1 MLSLSKHD
9 TLPSFDRLRVTGI
22 HLLKPTIHNPS
33 QGATLMKEYHSY
45 EFKLNDVSD
54 SGQFQGYAA
63 TFGNVDLGNDV
74 VEPGAFE
81 QSLRDTGGKI
91 PILDHHNPAQQIGWN
106 LEAREDAFGLFVR
119 GQLDLNVQAARERHS
134 LMKLAA
140 QVGGRSGLS
149 IGFQTVRDEPDA
161 ENFKIRRLQ
170 EVRLM
175 EYSLVTFP
183 MNPEAGVT
191 RVKLSPPPTLQDS
204 LHTLLTHL
212 RTA

>member
-1 MLSLSKHD
+1 
-9 TLPSFDRLRVTGI
+9 
-22 HLLKPTIHNPS
+22 
-33 QGATLMKEYHSY
+33 MKEYQSF

-74 VEPGAFE
+74 VEPGAFD
-81 QSLRDTGGKI
+81 QSLRDSGGGKV

-140 QVGGRSGLS
+140 QVGGRTGLS
-149 IGFQTVRDEPDA
+149 IGFQTLRDEPDP
-161 ENFKIRRLQ
+161 ENFKIRRLKQ
-170 EVRLM
+170 IRLM

-191 RVKLSPPPTLQDS
+191 RIKTRLTAGGNLLNIPGEQELSGATGRFQETQSVSLLPDTLYAS

-212 RTA
+212 RAN

>member
-1 MLSLSKHD
+1 
-9 TLPSFDRLRVTGI
+9 
-22 HLLKPTIHNPS
+22 
-33 QGATLMKEYHSY
+33 MKEYHSF

-54 SGQFQGYAA
+54 NGQFQGYAA

-81 QSLRDTGGKI
+81 QSLRDNGGGKI

-106 LEAREDAFGLFVR
+106 LEAREDSIGLFVR

-134 LMKLAA
+134 LMKLAM

-149 IGFQTVRDEPDA
+149 IGFQTVRDEPDP
-161 ENFKIRRLQ
+161 ENFKIRRLKQ
-170 EVRLM
+170 VRLM

-191 RVKLSPPPTLQDS
+191 RVKVDALPPLQES

-212 RTA
+212 RAS

>member
-1 MLSLSKHD
+1 
-9 TLPSFDRLRVTGI
+9 
-22 HLLKPTIHNPS
+22 
-33 QGATLMKEYHSY
+33 MKEYQSF

-54 SGQFQGYAA
+54 TGQFQGYAA

-81 QSLRDTGGKI
+81 QSLHDTGGGKI
-91 PILDHHNPAQQIGWN
+91 PILDHHNPARQIGWN
-106 LEAREDAFGLFVR
+106 LEAREDSIGLFVR

-140 QVGGRSGLS
+140 KVGGRSGLS
-149 IGFQTVRDEPDA
+149 IGFQTLRDEPDP
-161 ENFKIRRLQ
+161 ENFKIRRLKQ
-170 EVRLM
+170 VRLM

-183 MNPEAGVT
+183 MNPEAGIT
-191 RVKLSPPPTLQDS
+191 RVKTEKPLTLKES

-212 RTA
+212 RAS

>member
-1 MLSLSKHD
+1 
-9 TLPSFDRLRVTGI
+9 
-22 HLLKPTIHNPS
+22 
-33 QGATLMKEYHSY
+33 MKEYQSF
-45 EFKLNDVSD
+45 EFKLNGVSD

-81 QSLRDTGGKI
+81 QSLRDSGGGKI
-91 PILDHHNPAQQIGWN
+91 PILDHHNPARQIGWN
-106 LEAREDAFGLFVR
+106 LEAREDSIGLFVR

-149 IGFQTVRDEPDA
+149 IGFQTLSDEPDP
-161 ENFKIRRLQ
+161 ENFKIRRLK
-170 EVRLM
+170 EVRLL

-183 MNPEAGVT
+183 MNTAAGVT
-191 RVKLSPPPTLQDS
+191 RVKVMPPSNLYES

-212 RTA
+212 RAS

>member
-1 MLSLSKHD
+1 
-9 TLPSFDRLRVTGI
+9 
-22 HLLKPTIHNPS
+22 
-33 QGATLMKEYHSY
+33 MKEYHSY

-54 SGQFQGYAA
+54 TGQFQGYAA
-63 TFGNVDLGNDV
+63 VFGNVDLGNDM

-81 QSLRDTGGKI
+81 QSLRESGGKI

-106 LEAREDAFGLFVR
+106 LEAHEDAFGLFVR

-140 QVGGRSGLS
+140 QIGGRSGLS

-161 ENFKIRRLQ
+161 ENFKIRRLK

-191 RVKLSPPPTLQDS
+191 RIKRRSAAGNLLNVTGEKESSGAIPSSQRTPSFNLPSDTLYAS

-212 RTA
+212 RAS

>member
-1 MLSLSKHD
+1 
-9 TLPSFDRLRVTGI
+9 
-22 HLLKPTIHNPS
+22 
-33 QGATLMKEYHSY
+33 MKEYQSF

-74 VEPGAFE
+74 VEPGAFA
-81 QSLRDTGGKI
+81 QSLDETGGRV
-91 PILDHHNPAQQIGWN
+91 PILDHHDPAKQIGWN

-149 IGFQTVRDEPDA
+149 IGFQTVHDAPDPD
-161 ENFKIRRLQ
+161 NFKIRRLK
-170 EVRLM
+170 EVRLL

-183 MNPEAGVT
+183 MNPAAGVT
-191 RVKLSPPPTLQDS
+191 RVKHTPPTLTES

-212 RTA
+212 RAS

>member
-1 MLSLSKHD
+1 
-9 TLPSFDRLRVTGI
+9 
-22 HLLKPTIHNPS
+22 
-33 QGATLMKEYHSY
+33 MKEYHSF

-54 SGQFQGYAA
+54 TGQFQGYAA

-81 QSLRDTGGKI
+81 QSLRESGGGKI

-140 QVGGRSGLS
+140 KVGGRSGLS

-161 ENFKIRRLQ
+161 EDFTIRRLK

-191 RVKLSPPPTLQDS
+191 RIKTRRTAGGNLLNVACETESSGAIPSFQGKPSFSLPSDTLYAS

-212 RTA
+212 RAS

>member
-1 MLSLSKHD
+1 
-9 TLPSFDRLRVTGI
+9 
-22 HLLKPTIHNPS
+22 
-33 QGATLMKEYHSY
+33 MKEYQSF

-54 SGQFQGYAA
+54 NGRFQGYAA

-81 QSLRDTGGKI
+81 QSLRDTGGGKI

-106 LEAREDAFGLFVR
+106 LEAREDSKGLFVR

-134 LMKLAA
+134 LMKLAVE
-140 QVGGRSGLS
+140 VGGRTGLS
-149 IGFQTVRDEPDA
+149 IGFQTVRDEPDP
-161 ENFKIRRLQ
+161 ENFKVRRLI

-175 EYSLVTFP
+175 EYSIVTFP
-183 MNPEAGVT
+183 MNLEAGVT
-191 RVKLSPPPTLQDS
+191 RVKTRRTAGGSLLNVTGERESLGAIRGFQVTPDSSPPSTLHEA

-212 RTA
+212 RTS

>member
-1 MLSLSKHD
+1 
-9 TLPSFDRLRVTGI
+9 
-22 HLLKPTIHNPS
+22 
-33 QGATLMKEYHSY
+33 MKEYHSY

-54 SGQFQGYAA
+54 TGQFQGYAA
-63 TFGNVDLGNDV
+63 VFGNVDLGNDV

-81 QSLRDTGGKI
+81 QSLRDTGGGKI

-149 IGFQTVRDEPDA
+149 IGFQTVCDEPDP
-161 ENFKIRRLQ
+161 ENFKIRRLK

-183 MNPEAGVT
+183 MNPSAGVT
-191 RVKLSPPPTLQDS
+191 RIKTGGSSVPTLKES
-204 LHTLLTHL
+204 LRTLLTHL
-212 RTA
+212 RVS

>member
-1 MLSLSKHD
+1 
-9 TLPSFDRLRVTGI
+9 
-22 HLLKPTIHNPS
+22 
-33 QGATLMKEYHSY
+33 MKEYHSF

-54 SGQFQGYAA
+54 TGQFQGYAA
-63 TFGNVDLGNDV
+63 VFGNVDLGNDV

-81 QSLRDTGGKI
+81 QSLRESGGGKI

-140 QVGGRSGLS
+140 KVGGRSGLS

-161 ENFKIRRLQ
+161 EDFTIRRLK

-183 MNPEAGVT
+183 MNTSAGVT
-191 RVKLSPPPTLQDS
+191 RIKTRRSAEEKFKPSNCTQRTSFAGSVEPAENLKES

-212 RTA
+212 RAS

>member
-1 MLSLSKHD
+1 
-9 TLPSFDRLRVTGI
+9 
-22 HLLKPTIHNPS
+22 
-33 QGATLMKEYHSY
+33 MKEYHSF

-81 QSLRDTGGKI
+81 QSLAESGGGKI

-140 QVGGRSGLS
+140 KIGGRSGLS
-149 IGFQTVRDEPDA
+149 IGFQTVRDEPDP
-161 ENFKIRRLQ
+161 ENFKIRRLKQ
-170 EVRLM
+170 VRLM

-183 MNPEAGVT
+183 MNLEAGVT
-191 RVKLSPPPTLQDS
+191 RIKDRRTAGGNLKPSDCAQRTSYAGSVEPVENLYAS

-212 RTA
+212 RAS

>member
-1 MLSLSKHD
+1 
-9 TLPSFDRLRVTGI
+9 
-22 HLLKPTIHNPS
+22 
-33 QGATLMKEYHSY
+33 MKEYQSF
-45 EFKLNDVSD
+45 EFKLNEVSD
-54 SGQFQGYAA
+54 NGQFQGYAA

-81 QSLRDTGGKI
+81 QSLTETGGGKI
-91 PILDHHNPAQQIGWN
+91 PILDHHDSARQIGWN

-134 LMKLAA
+134 LMKLALK
-140 QVGGRSGLS
+140 VGGRTGLS
-149 IGFQTVRDEPDA
+149 IGFQTVRDEPDP
-161 ENFKIRRLQ
+161 ENFQIRRLKQ
-170 EVRLM
+170 VRLM

-191 RVKLSPPPTLQDS
+191 RVKFTPPTNLYES

-212 RTA
+212 RAS

>member
-1 MLSLSKHD
+1 
-9 TLPSFDRLRVTGI
+9 
-22 HLLKPTIHNPS
+22 
-33 QGATLMKEYHSY
+33 MKEYQSF

-54 SGQFQGYAA
+54 NGQFQGYAA

-81 QSLRDTGGKI
+81 QSLRDTGGGKI
-91 PILDHHNPAQQIGWN
+91 PILDHHDSTRQIGWN
-106 LEAREDAFGLFVR
+106 LEAREDAVGLFVR

-134 LMKLAA
+134 LMKLAMA
-140 QVGGRSGLS
+140 VGGRTGLS
-149 IGFQTVRDEPDA
+149 IGFQTVRDEPDP
-161 ENFKIRRLQ
+161 ENFQIRRLKQ
-170 EVRLM
+170 VRLM

-191 RVKLSPPPTLQDS
+191 RVKRRPSTEGGNLYES

-212 RTA
+212 RAS